1 MPNID
6 FNCSHCQHYKA
17 LPQNDS
23 ANWLCQKYDKEI
35 DRRDPNWCVC
45 RTWRPAP
52 GSFPEELRQYF
63 SEVAPGTLNH
73 LKSKELYRTMPEYD
87 LMALV

>member
-17 LPQNDS
+17 LPQNGS
-23 ANWLCQKYDKEI
+23 PKWICQKYAKQI
-35 DRRDPNWCVC
+35 DHRDPDWCVC
-45 RTWRPAP
+45 RIWRPAP

-73 LKSKELYRTMPEYD
+73 LKSRELYRTMPEYE